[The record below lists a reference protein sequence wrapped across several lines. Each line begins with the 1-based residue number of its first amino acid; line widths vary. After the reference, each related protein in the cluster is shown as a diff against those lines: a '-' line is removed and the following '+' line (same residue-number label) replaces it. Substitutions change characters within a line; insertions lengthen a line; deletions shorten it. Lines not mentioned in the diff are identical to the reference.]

1 MEHLLQKSKCS
12 IIHNIFKCMIFK
24 DIKMG
29 LYEVKGSKETEQ
41 ARLSLFMS
49 KSYIVVITFTTK
61 KNASKVFNTFEN
73 IMENGAFAP
82 KEQMLNYP

>member
-1 MEHLLQKSKCS
+1 MEHLHQKSKCS

-29 LYEVKGSKETEQ
+29 LYEVKGSKEAAQ

-49 KSYIVVITFTTK
+49 KSHIVGNLMPHLKYTTFRPK
-61 KNASKVFNTFEN
+61 IKNCVF
-73 IMENGAFAP
+73 
-82 KEQMLNYP
+82 

>member
-1 MEHLLQKSKCS
+1 MV
-12 IIHNIFKCMIFK
+12 
-24 DIKMG
+24 

-61 KNASKVFNTFEN
+61 KNVSKVLNTFEN
-73 IMENGAFAP
+73 IRL
-82 KEQMLNYP
+82 K